1 MSRGRPL
8 GGTLLYCTPTTPET
22 KPSVFS
28 PVGRDDDARFLSPPT
43 TLLLFSH
50 YDARAPPVSIPTAV
64 MPSLSTFM
72 MPAGKC
78 ITAMPQDKLE
88 SVVRSLVSQH
98 IGSAALHS
106 SL

>member
-1 MSRGRPL
+1 
-8 GGTLLYCTPTTPET
+8 
-22 KPSVFS
+22 
-28 PVGRDDDARFLSPPT
+28 
-43 TLLLFSH
+43 
-50 YDARAPPVSIPTAV
+50 
-64 MPSLSTFM
+64 M